1 MLKIKIIVAGA
12 AVAAAATV
20 GVATMAHSQPAT
32 ADTSKAAA
40 TTQMAVPVPVEA
52 GTVVD
57 AKFSDATA
65 DQHRVVTNILNRSG
79 QGMTLLEPSTLDN
92 APFSSDGGYRL
103 PKTGDAVS
111 DGSAYSYLNTV
122 ALPNA
127 AMKTTTTWK
136 IGTDATVKISQDSTE
151 AAPECEISGPKA
163 ADYTCKNRIGSGNGA
178 DVTDVVISKR

>member
-57 AKFSDATA
+57 AKFSDAIA

-92 APFSSDGGYRL
+92 APATTCV
-103 PKTGDAVS
+103 TGS
-111 DGSAYSYLNTV
+111 TPRCSPWPG
-122 ALPNA
+122 
-127 AMKTTTTWK
+127 
-136 IGTDATVKISQDSTE
+136 ATPIPANVP
-151 AAPECEISGPKA
+151 A
-163 ADYTCKNRIGSGNGA
+163 
-178 DVTDVVISKR
+178 